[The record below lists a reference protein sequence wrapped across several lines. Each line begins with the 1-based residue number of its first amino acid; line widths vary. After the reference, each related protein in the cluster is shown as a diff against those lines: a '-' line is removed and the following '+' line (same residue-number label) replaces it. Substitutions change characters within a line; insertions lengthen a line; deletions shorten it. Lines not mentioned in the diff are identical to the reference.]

1 MKRRP
6 PRSTRTDT
14 LFPYTTLFRSWQGR
28 ARAIWDYRIKP
39 TTYVPEAGTS
49 FISPSQI
56 SPPATEKCPEQAD
69 DHSTRA
75 HSDPRH
81 SAGPDSG
88 TNNGFDGAMGM
99 VRTGGGAASS
109 RNVGAATVRV
119 SAVSVSCGLA
129 ATHEALRQPGARS
142 EEHTTELQA
151 LMR

>member
-1 MKRRP
+1 MRVEMKKKKMIRYIIFFFKQK
-6 PRSTRTDT
+6 TA
-14 LFPYTTLFRSWQGR
+14 YEM
-28 ARAIWDYRIKP
+28 RISDWSSD
-39 TTYVPEAGTS
+39 VCS
-49 FISPSQI
+49 SDLSQI

-109 RNVGAATVRV
+109 RNVGAATVRA
-119 SAVSVSCGLA
+119 SAVSVGWGLA
-129 ATHEALRQPGARS
+129 ANNDAWRQPGAAGAGGGGGRRS
-142 EEHTTELQA
+142 GKGAGEGK
-151 LMR
+151 